1 MHIVVVGLS
10 HRTAPV
16 EVREKLSIPD
26 QSITESLK
34 ALKAFS
40 DVLEVSI
47 LSTCNRLEIYALVK
61 DKNTGISS
69 IKEFISE
76 YSGIIFEDLNPH
88 LFCFRQEEAVLH
100 LMKVSAGLDSLVL
113 GEGQILSQVKKM
125 MRLGQ
130 ENQST
135 GPILNRLLTQSVST
149 GKKVRSETNLGTG
162 AVSISSAAVELAQL
176 KIGQEKGLDTLVS
189 LGEGQILSQVKK
201 MMRLGQENQS
211 TGPILNRLLTQS
223 VSTGK
228 KVRSETNLGTGA
240 VSISS
245 AAVELAQLK
254 IGQEKGFDTLVS
266 LESENVLVVGAGR
279 MSRLLITHL
288 KSKGCHKLILLNRNI
303 DRALNLAQDF
313 PDLEIVCRGL
323 NELEENISL
332 SSIVFTSTAS
342 EEPIIDLAKIEKL
355 NLSNRLKFI
364 DIGVPRNISND
375 VKQHEFVKSFDVDDL
390 QEVVSRNQEFRQKIA
405 KEAES
410 LVEEERII
418 FLEWWASLEAVP
430 VINKLRSDLELIRKE
445 ELQKALSRMGPDFS
459 ARERKVVEALTKGII
474 NKILHTPVTK
484 LRSPQSREERQ
495 VSLKIVEKLFSLVEE
510 DKNN

>member
-26 QSITESLK
+26 QLIPESLK
-34 ALKAFS
+34 ALKAFN
-40 DVLEVSI
+40 DILEVSI

-61 DKNTGISS
+61 DKNLGISS

-76 YSGIIFEDLNPH
+76 YSGVIFEDLNPH
-88 LFCFRQEEAVLH
+88 LFDFKQEEAVLH

-135 GPILNRLLTQSVST
+135 GPILNRLLSQSVST

-176 KIGQEKGLDTLVS
+176 KIGQENGVDGLVT
-189 LGEGQILSQVKK
+189 
-201 MMRLGQENQS
+201 
-211 TGPILNRLLTQS
+211 
-223 VSTGK
+223 
-228 KVRSETNLGTGA
+228 
-240 VSISS
+240 
-245 AAVELAQLK
+245 
-254 IGQEKGFDTLVS
+254 
-266 LESENVLVVGAGR
+266 LESEKVLVVGAGR

-288 KSKGCHKLILLNRNI
+288 KSKGCHELILINRNI
-303 DRALNLAQDF
+303 DRARNLAGDF
-313 PDLEIVCRGL
+313 PDLKILCKGL
-323 NELEENISL
+323 NELNDNISI
-332 SSIVFTSTAS
+332 SSLVFTSTAS
-342 EEPIIDLAKIEKL
+342 EEPLIDLERVKKIKL
-355 NLSNRLKFI
+355 NNKLKFI
-364 DIGVPRNISND
+364 DIGVPRNISSD
-375 VKQHEFVKSFDVDDL
+375 VKQHQFVKSFDVDDL

-405 KEAES
+405 QEAES
-410 LVEEERII
+410 LVDEERII

-495 VSLKIVEKLFSLVEE
+495 ASLKIVEKLFSLVDEE
-510 DKNN
+510 QIN

>member
-26 QSITESLK
+26 QSIPESLK
-34 ALKAFS
+34 ALKAFN
-40 DVLEVSI
+40 DILEVSI

-61 DKNTGISS
+61 DKNIGISS

-76 YSGIIFEDLNPH
+76 YSGVIFEDLNPH
-88 LFCFRQEEAVLH
+88 LFDFKQEEAVLH

-135 GPILNRLLTQSVST
+135 GPILNRLLSQSVST

-176 KIGQEKGLDTLVS
+176 NIGQENGVDGLVT
-189 LGEGQILSQVKK
+189 
-201 MMRLGQENQS
+201 
-211 TGPILNRLLTQS
+211 
-223 VSTGK
+223 
-228 KVRSETNLGTGA
+228 
-240 VSISS
+240 
-245 AAVELAQLK
+245 
-254 IGQEKGFDTLVS
+254 
-266 LESENVLVVGAGR
+266 LESEKVLVVGAGR

-288 KSKGCHKLILLNRNI
+288 KSKGCHELILINRNI
-303 DRALNLAQDF
+303 DRARNLAGDF
-313 PDLEIVCRGL
+313 PDLEILCKGL
-323 NELEENISL
+323 NELNDNISI
-332 SSIVFTSTAS
+332 SSLVFTSTAS
-342 EEPIIDLAKIEKL
+342 EEPLIDLERVKKIKL
-355 NLSNRLKFI
+355 NNKLKFI
-364 DIGVPRNISND
+364 DIGVPRNISSD
-375 VKQHEFVKSFDVDDL
+375 VKQHQFVKSFDVDDL

-405 KEAES
+405 QEAES
-410 LVEEERII
+410 LVDEERII

-495 VSLKIVEKLFSLVEE
+495 ASLKIVEKLFSLVDEE
-510 DKNN
+510 QIN